1 MSPMSTA
8 SPKPAGIMGGIVIVI
23 VLAAW
28 EGLSSVTGI
37 AGVNHSL
44 DGVQEVLANRLPVG
58 DLAEA
63 RARMDRIRTAM
74 TAAIRPEHTI
84 ALAAVT
90 LPVAVFAIVT
100 ALRLNKGKRHSARWF
115 ARAAVAL
122 AAVEVVQLVYAVRL
136 SGTMQAAMTDLFR
149 ASIPPA
155 STLPSNV
162 DPAQIAR
169 TMETFLQVLT
179 ISTAVLALGFGAAK
193 IFACLYA
200 RHCARKPEVVAWT
213 SG

>member
-1 MSPMSTA
+1 MPTA
-8 SPKPAGIMGGIVIVI
+8 KPPGIMGAIVIVI

-28 EGLSSVTGI
+28 EALSSITGI

-44 DGVQEVLANRLPVG
+44 DGLQEILASRLPVG
-58 DLAEA
+58 DPAEA
-63 RARMDRIRTAM
+63 RARMDRIQTAVA
-74 TAAIRPEHTI
+74 AAIKPQHTI

-90 LPVAVFAIVT
+90 LPVAVFAIVA

-122 AAVEVVQLVYAVRL
+122 AAVETVQLVYAVQF
-136 SGTMQAAMTDLFR
+136 SSTMRSIMADIFR
-149 ASIPPA
+149 ASVPPA
-155 STLPSNV
+155 STLPANV

-169 TMETFLQVLT
+169 TMETLLQVFT
-179 ISTAVLALGFGAAK
+179 ISSLVLGLGFCAAK

-200 RHCARKPEVVAWT
+200 RHCARKPEVLAWT
-213 SG
+213 S